1 MHPHAAHFQRDRYSW
16 LSYGMLA
23 YFAYLQA
30 ILGPLMPFLRA
41 ELDLSYTLSGLHFS
55 AFALGMVLAGLFTD
69 AFAARFGRSIT
80 FWGGGLGM
88 ALGALLFIRGE
99 RIEITLPAIA
109 GMATFGT
116 MLVIMIQSTL
126 SDRHGLQRGRAL
138 TEANLAAGIAAGL
151 APLMIGLGERSAWG
165 WRSAIV
171 LAVCCWLCFILFARW
186 FQILVPRAA
195 AQQSETRDPVAL
207 SSRLPQRFWLIW
219 SGLVCC
225 VALEWCVIYWASTF
239 LEDSVGLSQNRA
251 AVALSAYFVG
261 GIIARFAGSQLTRKY
276 RIEHLLQVALWI
288 SALAFPLFW
297 LAGNVWLV
305 LLGLFI
311 LGLGVA
317 NLFPFALVAAS
328 AAGHQAADQAS
339 ARISLGNGCAIL
351 VTPQLLGIAADSI
364 GIDRA
369 YGIVLVL
376 LVLAFLLFRKAER
389 LPPSQL

>member
-1 MHPHAAHFQRDRYSW
+1 
-16 LSYGMLA
+16 MLA

-55 AFALGMVLAGLFTD
+55 AFALGMILAGLFTD
-69 AFAARFGRSIT
+69 AFSARFGRSIT

-88 ALGALLFIRGE
+88 GFGALLFILGE
-99 RIEITLPAIA
+99 CIEITLPAIV

-126 SDRHGLQRGRAL
+126 SDQHGPQRGKAL

-171 LAVCCWLCFILFARW
+171 LAVCCWLCFMLCARW
-186 FQILVPRAA
+186 FQIIVPKAA
-195 AQQSETRDPVAL
+195 AETGEAGHPVAS
-207 SSRLPQRFWLIW
+207 SSRLPHRFWLIW

-251 AVALSAYFVG
+251 AVALSVYFVG
-261 GIIARFAGSQLTRKY
+261 GIIARFIGSQLTRTHP
-276 RIEHLLQVALWI
+276 IEQLLQVALGI
-288 SALAFPLFW
+288 SVIAFPLFW
-297 LAGNVWLV
+297 LGGNVWLV

-339 ARISLGNGCAIL
+339 ARISLGNGCAIMI
-351 VTPQLLGIAADSI
+351 TPQLLGILADSV

-376 LVLAFLLFRKAER
+376 LLLGLFLFRKAER
-389 LPPSQL
+389 LPSPSARLR